1 MADDETESA
10 AVGSSAEEVTVN
22 TVSANEEPMIEIPLM
37 TGSQILK
44 MRVSLTDFCKLPIR
58 DIGVYNSET
67 VTDSTIAFPML
78 NSSFCIQIGSASS
91 CVVEG
96 DKVVRKSVS
105 SNRAL
110 NSRLPTQIGIAES
123 GEVRT
128 DFPFD
133 DPNLSK
139 KEKQHLQMSTLMPP
153 ILKTQ
158 SVATVL
164 VSDTDTD
171 MSSSFVF
178 GEHGDPSH
186 VSETSL
192 ESQDPV
198 DMTLKR
204 SSGSMMM
211 MGGGSDEKVPEENE
225 VHNQETVHDANEV
238 ADKDKVPDELVP
250 AEENDVHD
258 KDLVP
263 AEENEVHDENLVP
276 AEENEVHDEDT

>member
-22 TVSANEEPMIEIPLM
+22 TVSANEEPMIEIPLT

-67 VTDSTIAFPML
+67 VTDSTIASPML

-105 SNRAL
+105 GNRAL

-123 GEVRT
+123 GEVHT

-153 ILKTQ
+153 ILKT
-158 SVATVL
+158 
-164 VSDTDTD
+164 
-171 MSSSFVF
+171 
-178 GEHGDPSH
+178 
-186 VSETSL
+186 
-192 ESQDPV
+192 
-198 DMTLKR
+198 
-204 SSGSMMM
+204 
-211 MGGGSDEKVPEENE
+211 
-225 VHNQETVHDANEV
+225 
-238 ADKDKVPDELVP
+238 
-250 AEENDVHD
+250 
-258 KDLVP
+258 
-263 AEENEVHDENLVP
+263 
-276 AEENEVHDEDT
+276 